1 MHTLSDYET
10 MRVTIL
16 RETGVSVCTRLH
28 FGRTY
33 ADESQLYLRFAY
45 SGMELAGIAEGRTRL
60 THFLETRG
68 A

>member
-28 FGRTY
+28 FGRPY
-33 ADESQLYLRFAY
+33 ADESRLYLRFAY
-45 SGMELAGIAEGRTRL
+45 SGMEPAGIAEGLTRL
-60 THFLETRG
+60 THFLETGG